1 MSSASNIDRFFLS
14 AGLNWSPVMFVVIL
28 LVAAVY
34 YVLYARHVY
43 TGPVVLIDAS
53 SRYTERESNEDYAKS
68 ADA

>member
-1 MSSASNIDRFFLS
+1 
-14 AGLNWSPVMFVVIL
+14 MFVDIL

-53 SRYTERESNEDYAKS
+53 SRFGEQEWDQSSTKMAS
-68 ADA
+68 A

>member
-1 MSSASNIDRFFLS
+1 
-14 AGLNWSPVMFVVIL
+14 MFVIIL

-53 SRYTERESNEDYAKS
+53 SRYGEQQWEEDGSAKV
-68 ADA
+68 ATP

>member
-1 MSSASNIDRFFLS
+1 
-14 AGLNWSPVMFVVIL
+14 MFVAIL

-53 SRYTERESNEDYAKS
+53 TRYGGQEWEDGSAKL
-68 ADA
+68 ATP

>member
-1 MSSASNIDRFFLS
+1 
-14 AGLNWSPVMFVVIL
+14 MFVIIL

-53 SRYTERESNEDYAKS
+53 SRFGEQDWDEGSTKLA
-68 ADA
+68 AA

>member
-1 MSSASNIDRFFLS
+1 
-14 AGLNWSPVMFVVIL
+14 MFVAIL

-43 TGPVVLIDAS
+43 TGPVVLIDAN
-53 SRYTERESNEDYAKS
+53 SRYMERETSEDYAKS